1 MAKYKTNIFE
11 MVLRETLVGETI
23 YDKDGSPLIIKE
35 LNYDPTVRCAYVT
48 DGVKKFKIKVD
59 DYFDYEFTGKMSSD
73 RILPG
78 SSQKFKNK

>member
-1 MAKYKTNIFE
+1 MAKFKTNIFE
-11 MVLRETLVGETI
+11 MVLRETLIGEII
-23 YDKDGSPLIIKE
+23 YDKDGNSLIISE

-59 DYFDYEFTGKMSSD
+59 DYFDYEFTGTMSSN

-78 SSQKFKNK
+78 NSQKFKNK

>member
-11 MVLRETLVGETI
+11 MVLRETLIGETI
-23 YDKDGSPLIIKE
+23 YDKDGKSLIIKE

-59 DYFDYEFTGKMSSD
+59 DYFDYEFAGTMSSD
-73 RILPG
+73 RTLSG
-78 SSQKFKNK
+78 NSQKFKNK

>member
-23 YDKDGSPLIIKE
+23 YDKDGDPLIIKE

-48 DGVKKFKIKVD
+48 DGNKKFKIKVD
-59 DYFDYEFTGKMSSD
+59 DYFDYELTGTMSSD
-73 RILPG
+73 RVIPG
-78 SSQKFKNK
+78 TSKKFKNK